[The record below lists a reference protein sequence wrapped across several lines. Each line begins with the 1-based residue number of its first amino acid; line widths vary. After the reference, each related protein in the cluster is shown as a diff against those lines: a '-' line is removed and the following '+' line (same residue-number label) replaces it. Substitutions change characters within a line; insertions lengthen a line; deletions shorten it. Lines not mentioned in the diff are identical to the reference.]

1 MGPLPEPGP
10 AQLFGPGCIAW
21 DVAPAHSGDLAAGP
35 GPKAS
40 TGETRGGSRVEWSAV
55 LDSGQR
61 RAVIY
66 VPGYPDLRQGNPEVR
81 DLIAEIDEAIE
92 RGDEPLVE
100 ELSADLRAL
109 DPSAG
114 AGSDT

>member
-1 MGPLPEPGP
+1 
-10 AQLFGPGCIAW
+10 
-21 DVAPAHSGDLAAGP
+21 
-35 GPKAS
+35 
-40 TGETRGGSRVEWSAV
+40 V

-61 RAVIY
+61 RVVVY

-81 DLIAEIDEAIE
+81 DLIAEIDEAID

-100 ELSADLRAL
+100 ELSADLRAQ